1 MAAVTVY
8 SKPNCMQCQFTKR
21 FLTDQG
27 IPFDIKDVEE
37 NEEALQEVV
46 ALGFKSLPVVSVEGQ
61 EAFSGFKP
69 DRLKKILAS

>member
-27 IPFDIKDVEE
+27 IDFDIKDVEE
-37 NEEALQEVV
+37 NEEALEEVI
-46 ALGFKSLPVVSVEGQ
+46 ALGFQSLPVVAIEGQ

-69 DRLKKILAS
+69 DRLKILK

>member
-8 SKPNCMQCQFTKR
+8 SKPDCMQCQFTKR
-21 FLTDQG
+21 FLMDHGVAFETK
-27 IPFDIKDVEE
+27 DIEE

-46 ALGFKSLPVVSVEGQ
+46 ALGFKSLPVVAIEGQ

-69 DRLKKILAS
+69 ERLKRLK

>member
-27 IPFDIKDVEE
+27 IDFNLIDVEE
-37 NEEALQEVV
+37 NEEALEEVS
-46 ALGFKSLPVVSVEGQ
+46 ALGFKSLPVVSIEGQ
-61 EAFSGFKP
+61 GAFSGFKP
-69 DRLKKILAS
+69 DRLKLLK